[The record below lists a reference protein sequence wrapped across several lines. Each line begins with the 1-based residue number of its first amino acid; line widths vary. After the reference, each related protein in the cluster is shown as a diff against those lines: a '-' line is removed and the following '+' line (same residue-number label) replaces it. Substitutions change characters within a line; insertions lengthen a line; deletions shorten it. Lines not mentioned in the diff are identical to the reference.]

1 MNLYN
6 AHKELHFMEAYKK
19 HFAGLQPKRVLEIGV
34 QNGGSLKIWRDFFP
48 EAEIVGVDT
57 DPQCKEH
64 EGQNIKVIIGD
75 QASVKFLETLGT
87 FDIIIDDGGHYM
99 TQQQVSMNTL
109 LANQLN
115 PGGLYVIEDLHT
127 SYWEQFLDIRRT
139 TVNVLK
145 DMVDDLHQYA
155 DESPRCE
162 LKQGLKNKY
171 DIKSISFYPGIV
183 FIEKCTLNQK

>member
-6 AHKELHFMEAYKK
+6 ACKEPHFIEAYKK
-19 HFAGLQPKRVLEIGV
+19 HFEGRSPKRILEIGV

-57 DPQCKEH
+57 LESCKDH
-64 EGQNIKVIIGD
+64 AGDRISIVIGD
-75 QASVKFLETLGT
+75 QASVKFLETLGN

-115 PGGLYVIEDLHT
+115 DGGLYVIEDLHT
-127 SYWEQFLDIRRT
+127 SYWEQFIDIRRT

-171 DIKSISFYPGIV
+171 NIKSMSFYPGIV
-183 FIEKCTLNQK
+183 FIEKSCS

>member
-6 AHKELHFMEAYKK
+6 ACKEPHFIESYQK
-19 HFAGLQPKRVLEIGV
+19 HFTGRTPKRVLEIGV
-34 QNGGSLKIWRDFFP
+34 QNGGSLKIWHDFFP
-48 EAEIVGVDT
+48 DADIIGVDT
-57 DPQCKEH
+57 LESCKDH
-64 EGQNIKVIIGD
+64 AGDRISIVIGSQSD
-75 QASVKFLETLGT
+75 VKFLETLGT

-109 LANQLN
+109 LANQLS
-115 PGGLYVIEDLHT
+115 PGGLYIIEDLHT

-139 TVNVLK
+139 TVDTLK

-155 DESPRCE
+155 DESSRCID
-162 LKQGLKNKY
+162 KKGIKNKY

-183 FIEKCTLNQK
+183 FIEKNV